1 MPARAGQGS
10 GARGTG
16 GQLNPAAPRA
26 RLAHSRRCAQ
36 APSSAARR
44 RFDEGGEQSSN
55 AAAVAQVR
63 EGMKRGRGPEDA
75 ASPPTAAAAAK
86 TGEGG
91 ASLRSR
97 AKMLQEQRQ
106 QVPLRERRTTNA
118 TATQRE
124 AMRKQAYAHFTEG
137 GGSVFLNAG
146 AVPHELVAAKEKEAR
161 EEEEAKQRRR
171 AALATLSADD
181 ANVFLSHSNM
191 PSVMAKAG
199 GAEGQRHSDSAIL
212 APTALTGRENRRR
225 RLSSLSRNG
234 GSGGGGGGSVAER
247 AKAMQQARG
256 GGRTRPPESPD
267 AGAARTASAAS
278 IARTASIQE
287 VRGKQRLPCSI
298 CFCFFR
304 KSIADFDLSG
314 CAAGDSRS
322 VGCVRQQSA
331 RRRRKRWRLQ
341 QWRRTWRRRGR
352 SWQRSLRNS
361 RPRSSRGRSQRQ
373 LRILASSELW
383 TEQEC

>member
-36 APSSAARR
+36 APSSAGRR

-287 VRGKQRLPCSI
+287 VRGKTPLP
-298 CFCFFR
+298 F
-304 KSIADFDLSG
+304 
-314 CAAGDSRS
+314 
-322 VGCVRQQSA
+322 
-331 RRRRKRWRLQ
+331 
-341 QWRRTWRRRGR
+341 
-352 SWQRSLRNS
+352 
-361 RPRSSRGRSQRQ
+361 SSHQSQRFAFAFFANQ
-373 LRILASSELW
+373 SQILISLAVLRGIAGASAA
-383 TEQEC
+383 

>member
-1 MPARAGQGS
+1 MPARAGQGG

-16 GQLNPAAPRA
+16 GQLSPATRA

-75 ASPPTAAAAAK
+75 ASPPTAATAAK

-191 PSVMAKAG
+191 PSVMAKAD

-234 GSGGGGGGSVAER
+234 GSGGTGGGGGGSVAQR

-256 GGRTRPPESPD
+256 GGRTRPPESPEAG

-287 VRGKQRLPCSI
+287 VRDKTPPILFIIAQRFAFAFLQI
-298 CFCFFR
+298 NR
-304 KSIADFDLSG
+304 
-314 CAAGDSRS
+314 RS
-322 VGCVRQQSA
+322 
-331 RRRRKRWRLQ
+331 
-341 QWRRTWRRRGR
+341 
-352 SWQRSLRNS
+352 
-361 RPRSSRGRSQRQ
+361 
-373 LRILASSELW
+373 
-383 TEQEC
+383 